1 MSMTLNREEVR
12 AASRRVAKRERGGF
26 LAWWRRLREMR
37 EESMQY
43 PSARGWRGRGT
54 GRAVAVEPS
63 VEVLG
68 TTVQV
73 CGYWP
78 FSAGSVAPLVGVPLG
93 LHLTRG
99 FPICADPISYF
110 LADLIT
116 NPSMFILGRPG
127 LGKSTVIR
135 RILALYE
142 AWGYLPLVLGD
153 LKPDHV
159 DLIRS
164 QDGLVVDVG
173 PGRNAVNP
181 LDRGPLTALLD
192 RLPED
197 DREIAL
203 EDLRQFQR
211 HSATALLQQAGRRPL
226 TPNEETIV
234 SKALRILTD
243 ELDREPLFPDLLR
256 LLDEQHE
263 DIVKAADAYGHND
276 DTVFRT
282 RTQHLRD
289 VLQKLG
295 PDGPYGDLFSRPTSV
310 PIALDRPFA
319 FDLSSIEQGDKDLQA
334 AVQVTCWAY
343 GSAAVSA
350 ARRLAKAGVLPERHH
365 VLVMDEMW
373 RMLKS
378 DPKLVHFVD
387 DLSRLNRTIGN
398 AQIMCTHTMSDLK
411 LTSEED
417 TEVAWGL
424 VSRAGMLVLGGLDNK
439 EMGNLATVFALSKTE
454 EDMVTSWSSEATV
467 NPETGEAG
475 TPPGMGYFLLKIG
488 KKPGTPLRTVLT
500 DVEREVNDTNRSW
513 AQAATRFRELRARAL
528 RDDVLEEPSTA
539 DRSAA

>member
-1 MSMTLNREEVR
+1 MNLTLNREEVR
-12 AASRRVAKRERGGF
+12 AASRQVNKRERRGF
-26 LAWWRRLREMR
+26 LAWWRRLRHLR
-37 EESMQY
+37 EESKQY
-43 PSARGWRGRGT
+43 PTARGWRGRGA
-54 GRAVAVEPS
+54 GHAVAVEPS
-63 VEVLG
+63 WEVLG

-93 LHLTRG
+93 LHLTRA

-159 DLIRS
+159 DLIRA
-164 QDGLVVDVG
+164 QDGLVVEVG

-181 LDRGPLTALLD
+181 LDRGPLTALLED
-192 RLPED
+192 LPED
-197 DREIAL
+197 DRKVAL

-234 SKALRILTD
+234 SRALRILAH
-243 ELDREPLFPDLLR
+243 ELDREPVFPDLLR
-256 LLDEQHE
+256 LLDEKHE
-263 DIVKAADAYGHND
+263 DIVKAADAYGQED
-276 DTVFRT
+276 DTLFRT

-295 PDGPYGDLFSRPTSV
+295 PDGPYGDLFSQATSV

-343 GSAAVSA
+343 GSSAVSA
-350 ARRLAKAGVLPERHH
+350 ARRLAKAGVIQERHH

-387 DLSRLNRTIGN
+387 ELSRLNRTIGN

-411 LTSEED
+411 LTSEAD

-454 EDMVTSWSSEATV
+454 EDMITSWSSEATV

-475 TPPGMGYFLLKIG
+475 TPPGMGHFLLKVG

-500 DVEREVNDTNRSW
+500 EVEREVNNTNRSW
-513 AQAATRFRELRARAL
+513 AQAATRFREMRARAL
-528 RDDVLEEPSTA
+528 RDDVLEEPTA
-539 DRSAA
+539 TDRSAA

>member
-12 AASRRVAKRERGGF
+12 AASRRVAKRERSGF

-192 RLPED
+192 QLPED

-263 DIVKAADAYGHND
+263 DILKAADAYGHSD
-276 DTVFRT
+276 DTVFRA

-295 PDGPYGDLFSRPTSV
+295 PDGPYGDLFSRSTSV

-513 AQAATRFRELRARAL
+513 AQAATRFRDLRARAL